1 MVQQDPWEHATLPQ
15 STRAHSVW
23 ATAQASDPACG
34 HRLKGKHTVKQVAF
48 AMFIKRVVVLLVQ
61 IVLVMQDSCSILHI
75 ISSIYVNAF
84 TTL

>member
-48 AMFIKRVVVLLVQ
+48 AMFYKKGCGPPCTNCPSDVRLLFHLAYNQ
-61 IVLVMQDSCSILHI
+61 LNIC
-75 ISSIYVNAF
+75 
-84 TTL
+84 